1 MPPAFL
7 SNVLRKTPTIARL
20 ANRGVLSVSG
30 SQAPEFLHGLLST
43 QVSDPPKGPFYSA
56 FLHAQGRV
64 MYDVFL
70 YTQQTSTGL
79 PGYLLEYDC
88 RSSEAQPMLP
98 MLKQYVLRKKVKIR
112 DVSDQYDV
120 WTAWGS
126 ELVSEVPKTWN
137 WAKSGC
143 VEPVWGGD
151 KWPWGTEHESIADR
165 RADTLGKRLLIRKGD
180 KQANSHD
187 IGSASDYLLHRIALG
202 VSEGIDDIVPMH
214 AFPMESNLD
223 VMGAL
228 DFRKGCY
235 VGQELTVR
243 TYHTGM
249 VRKRILPVLLHEPGN
264 PSESIGA
271 IPEFPLHLDIRPMRT
286 ALPSQDK
293 ALPRLRGNGK
303 LFSTYGQ
310 FGLAL
315 LRLEHVISALKNE
328 LAFEIENPSD
338 GKIWQVS
345 PWFPNWWPEPPVE
358 E

>member
-1 MPPAFL
+1 
-7 SNVLRKTPTIARL
+7 
-20 ANRGVLSVSG
+20 
-30 SQAPEFLHGLLST
+30 
-43 QVSDPPKGPFYSA
+43 
-56 FLHAQGRV
+56 

-180 KQANSHD
+180 KREGFEQTSQFSLKFSQLQKQIHMT
-187 IGSASDYLLHRIALG
+187 LG
-202 VSEGIDDIVPMH
+202 VQVIICCTESHSGYQKELMISCLCTL
-214 AFPMESNLD
+214 FPWNL
-223 VMGAL
+223 
-228 DFRKGCY
+228 
-235 VGQELTVR
+235 
-243 TYHTGM
+243 
-249 VRKRILPVLLHEPGN
+249 
-264 PSESIGA
+264 
-271 IPEFPLHLDIRPMRT
+271 
-286 ALPSQDK
+286 
-293 ALPRLRGNGK
+293 
-303 LFSTYGQ
+303 
-310 FGLAL
+310 
-315 LRLEHVISALKNE
+315 ISM
-328 LAFEIENPSD
+328 
-338 GKIWQVS
+338 
-345 PWFPNWWPEPPVE
+345 
-358 E
+358 